1 MLPMKKYNNKLQ
13 QALSISSTILGSVLF
28 CLIVG
33 YILYQ
38 KLNNLFWLLFFALLG
53 VIIGLYEAFKQ
64 LNK

>member
-1 MLPMKKYNNKLQ
+1 MKKYNNKLQ

-64 LNK
+64 INK